1 MLLLETEL
9 RPDDISP
16 VWQNEVKCISKGVE
30 EATAY
35 QQVCN
40 QLKRNQDIGK

>member
-1 MLLLETEL
+1 MEL

-16 VWQNEVKCISKGVE
+16 VWQLSKMYQQKGMVE

-40 QLKRNQDIGK
+40 QLKRNQDIG